1 MAKTIDFDKFKTK
14 AQKVTVEPSRKQPN
28 VSNDELKKMFYAA
41 EDKWYTLEDLNE
53 IIGGVIAVNVDN
65 PKRTPI
71 NSRYLKRMSD
81 LTGDIWRQQTA
92 ILNGTRLV
100 RFIRPEKKK

>member
-14 AQKVTVEPSRKQPN
+14 AQKVNVEPSRKQPRI
-28 VSNDELKKMFYAA
+28 SDDELKKMFYAS

-53 IIGGVIAVNVDN
+53 IIGEVITVTVDN

-71 NSRYLKRMSD
+71 NSRYLKRMYE

-92 ILNGTRLV
+92 TLNGKRMV